1 MGMGMDTDQ
10 ASTLAEIAVVVPA
23 DITVGVPAD
32 STVEADTSAVE
43 DTVAVGTEVATGVI
57 DSAAG
62 SNAQP
67 VRLSLTGAL
76 SFWAVQ

>member
-1 MGMGMDTDQ
+1 MGTDIRITTDRTFISVS
-10 ASTLAEIAVVVPA
+10 AADMVIAAGTTADMPA
-23 DITVGVPAD
+23 AGSVGVVD
-32 STVEADTSAVE
+32 STVA
-43 DTVAVGTEVATGVI
+43 GMEVATGVI